1 MQGKKINRA
10 DRLNAEFRKE
20 IYEIITKKLKNPLI
34 TEMVSVLR
42 VDTSRDLSHA
52 KVYVSVFSTDQNKKT
67 TTFDAIKSDAKKIRY
82 ELARSVKART
92 VPELHFFL
100 DDSMEY
106 SDKMNKLFLQIKRD
120 EDRKKDVET
129 NVEKPKDNN

>member
-1 MQGKKINRA
+1 MQGKKVNRA

-20 IYEIITKKLKNPLI
+20 IYEIITKRLKNPLI

-52 KVYVSVFSTDQNKKT
+52 KVYVSVFSTDEKKKNA
-67 TTFDAIKSDAKKIRY
+67 TFEAIKGDAKKIRY
-82 ELARSVKART
+82 ELARAVKART

-100 DDSMEY
+100 DGSMEY
-106 SDKMNKLFLQIKRD
+106 SDKMNKLFSEIKRQD
-120 EDRKKDVET
+120 EAKRR
-129 NVEKPKDNN
+129 NNGSTDDAED